1 MLAILFPH
9 MYEEIEYLLPASE
22 TELAADANADAD
34 SQAQPAPAPET
45 SRAAQL
51 RPRARHVNATA
62 GPSRAA

>member
-22 TELAADANADAD
+22 TEPAADADAD
-34 SQAQPAPAPET
+34 SQAQPARAPET